1 MRSFFSFSEKPY
13 RSVLLITSFVFLLL
27 VAKLIEL
34 QILRG
39 DYYRELSS
47 RNHIRSVVIPAPR
60 GIIRDRNGVVLA
72 DNLPAFTVSMV
83 SVEFDPAN
91 TELLG
96 NLLYMN
102 QEELGVRLAAAEL
115 NPFRSTQ
122 ISVGLSI
129 EEAGRIADNLYRLGG
144 VSVDVLPRRRYP
156 LGTSFCHLIGYVG
169 LADSTRTFEGE
180 LSGRTGLERIL
191 NQRLMGEHGVIREV
205 VDAHGR
211 VVERFQGGEVEPGQ
225 GENIDLTLDSRIQLA
240 ADSLITETG
249 HPGAAVVINYRTGE
263 ILALSSVPGYDTN
276 QFIGGISSAYWNSIL
291 EDSGKP
297 LLNRAWATAYPP
309 GSTFKIVSAAWL
321 LESGIVD
328 ENTMPDPCYGTFHFA
343 GSDFRCWST
352 HGRLNIIGA
361 LTQSCDTYFYRTS
374 MLGDID
380 EMAEF
385 AGGFGMGKPVTGIL
399 PGEASGTLPTRELLN
414 DLFGQGGWG
423 LGNLM
428 IASIGQG
435 EVLATPLQIAVTAA
449 LIASGGELPPLTVL
463 KNEPFSDATWE
474 TNTSEET
481 YRIVREGMR
490 QVVESNR
497 GTLHR
502 SMGYLPVQVFG
513 KSGTAESGPNE
524 DHAWVNGYIEE
535 PMPLAFAVIIEN
547 GGHGGAVAGPVAAGI
562 ILKILEIYHE
572 AE

>member
-1 MRSFFSFSEKPY
+1 MRSVFSFSEKPY
-13 RSVLLITSFVFLLL
+13 RSLLIIIAIVFILLAGKL
-27 VAKLIEL
+27 VEL
-34 QILRG
+34 QIIEG

-47 RNHIRSVVIPAPR
+47 RNHIRSVVLPAPR

-72 DNLPAFTVSMV
+72 DNLPAFTVSLV
-83 SVEFDPAN
+83 SVEFDSVN

-96 NLLYMN
+96 SLLRMDPD
-102 QEELGVRLAAAEL
+102 ELGRRLEAADL
-115 NPFRSTQ
+115 NPYRSTQ
-122 ISVGLSI
+122 ISSGLRV
-129 EEAGRIADNLYRLGG
+129 EEVGRIADNLYRLGG

-156 LGTSFCHLIGYVG
+156 LGISFCHMVGYVG
-169 LADSTRTFEGE
+169 LADSTRIFEGE
-180 LSGRTGLERIL
+180 LSGRTGLERIF
-191 NQRLMGEHGVIREV
+191 NNRLMGEHGVIREV

-211 VVERFQGGEVEPGQ
+211 IVERFQGGDVEPDP
-225 GENIDLTLDSRIQLA
+225 GEDIELTVDSRIQLA
-240 ADSLITETG
+240 ADSLIIATG

-276 QFIGGISSAYWNSIL
+276 LFIGGISSESWKGIIN
-291 EDSGKP
+291 DPGKP

-343 GSDFRCWST
+343 GSDFRCWGT
-352 HGRLNIIGA
+352 HGRLNITGA

-374 MLGDID
+374 MLGDMD

-385 AGGFGMGKPVTGIL
+385 AHGYGMGAPVTGIL
-399 PGEASGTLPTRELLN
+399 PGEVSGALPTREMLN

-490 QVVESNR
+490 LAVESNR

-502 SMGYLPVQVFG
+502 SMGSLPVQVFG
-513 KSGTAESGPNE
+513 KSGTAENGPNE

-535 PMPLAFAVIIEN
+535 PIPVAFAVIIEN

-562 ILKILEIYHE
+562 IMKILEISHE